1 MSIND
6 IDEDKRE
13 FSTSIHSTP
22 IWVLL
27 EARVQTLKK
36 VQSENIVFLDNS
48 NTPHLSDL
56 ALQTLV
62 TNNSVKTPFVV
73 RYPISNKNSKVKL
86 MWGNRKRER
95 KILHTSDLYSF
106 AKEKFNNLREEEIY
120 FINDQMEIHDAY
132 NFNIVVSSQTAR
144 DDDITFKLKVMIKG
158 RKRYR
163 DWKLKDVFEDI
174 LRQPTYGSFA
184 DLQELDMKEF
194 VPLDPPF
201 TEEELK
207 DFVTQLNKQL
217 VSFDNEFVSEMK
229 NRSYINAFMYVTCS
243 LLYKRTYK
251 FKSNV

>member
-27 EARVQTLKK
+27 EGTMRARKLKANLSIIK
-36 VQSENIVFLDNS
+36 DLD
-48 NTPHLSDL
+48 DFIEI
-56 ALQTLV
+56 LQQ
-62 TNNSVKTPFVV
+62 
-73 RYPISNKNSKVKL
+73 
-86 MWGNRKRER
+86 GKRER